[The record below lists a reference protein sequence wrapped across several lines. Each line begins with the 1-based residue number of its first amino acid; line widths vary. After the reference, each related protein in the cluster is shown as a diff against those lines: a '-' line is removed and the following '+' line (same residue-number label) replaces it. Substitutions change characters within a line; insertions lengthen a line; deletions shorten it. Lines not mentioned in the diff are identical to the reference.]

1 MKIICIGRNYDG
13 HVKGFKSP
21 TPKAPMFFVKPDT
34 ALLRTDTFYLPPYSK
49 NIHFEVELVVKIK
62 KVGKSI
68 AKKFAPNYYDEIS
81 LGLDFTARDL
91 LEDCIDK
98 GMPWEMAKGFD
109 NSAPIGKWQNKNELD
124 SLDFYLLKNGEKV
137 QEGNPSQ
144 MLFDV
149 DTIIEYVSQFMTL
162 KKGDL
167 IFTGTPAGVGKIESG
182 DKYQAFLDGKRI
194 LDLHVR

>member
-21 TPKAPMFFVKPDT
+21 IPKAPMFFVKPDT
-34 ALLRTDTFYLPPYSK
+34 ALLRTDTFYLPPYSN
-49 NIHFEVELVVKIK
+49 NIHYEVELVVKIK

-68 AKKFAPNYYDEIS
+68 SKRFAANYYDEIS

-91 LEDCIDK
+91 LEDCIEK
-98 GMPWEMAKGFD
+98 GMPWEIAKGFD
-109 NSAPIGKWQNKNELD
+109 SSAPIGRWQHKNELD

-182 DKYQAFLDGKRI
+182 DRYQAFLDGKRI
-194 LDLHVR
+194 LDLHIR